1 VALARAEHK
10 EGDYMGAGVIT
21 RRAAISGKS
30 KSVDLDGIY
39 DRHYSNKNCGF
50 LLDARVRVRE
60 ALVRF
65 AAVMT
70 LELMAKTP
78 AKFDCWR
85 SSLKEICSP
94 NI

>member
-1 VALARAEHK
+1 
-10 EGDYMGAGVIT
+10 
-21 RRAAISGKS
+21 
-30 KSVDLDGIY
+30 
-39 DRHYSNKNCGF
+39 